1 MCHVGI
7 KSATNLSISTEALL
21 NAISSIDSTNASLL
35 FFDTKSSEPHLP
47 HTNALQISICCLGKN
62 VHRMVLDE
70 GASTYIMSLSCW
82 QAPSSPML
90 TTSKTVCKAFGGH
103 FLTPHGIVVAFLI
116 ELGGKIIIVEV
127 EVVNAPLYHNI
138 LLGCSWFYP
147 MKVVASIV
155 YRLVCFPHE
164 AKIISIDQLEYCTL
178 NLRFESTTN
187 VPFVSESSK
196 VLELIGE

>member
-7 KSATNLSISTEALL
+7 KSATNLSISMEALL

-35 FFDTKSSEPHLP
+35 FFDTKNSEPHLP
-47 HTNALQISICCLGKN
+47 HTNALQISICSLGKN

-82 QAPSSPML
+82 HAPSSPML
-90 TTSKTVCKAFGGH
+90 TTSKTVRKAFGGH
-103 FLTPHGIVVAFLI
+103 FLTPHGIVAAFLI

-127 EVVNAPLYHNI
+127 EVVNAPVDHNI

-164 AKIISIDQLEYCTL
+164 AKIISIDQLEYCKL

-187 VPFVSESSK
+187 APFVSKSSK
-196 VLELIGE
+196 VPELIGE